1 MSKNNNINNT
11 KKSKTTYESEARME
25 RIKKTFSNVTKFNVI
40 ISLFF
45 DASQKLLVLFD
56 FYITVYLIEF
66 RYFSYLLPL
75 GYTASWI
82 WG

>member
-1 MSKNNNINNT
+1 MKA
-11 KKSKTTYESEARME
+11 KQEWKG
-25 RIKKTFSNVTKFNVI
+25 IKKTFSNVTKFNVI

-45 DASQKLLVLFD
+45 DASQKLLIFILFH

-75 GYTASWI
+75 DYTASWI
-82 WG
+82 